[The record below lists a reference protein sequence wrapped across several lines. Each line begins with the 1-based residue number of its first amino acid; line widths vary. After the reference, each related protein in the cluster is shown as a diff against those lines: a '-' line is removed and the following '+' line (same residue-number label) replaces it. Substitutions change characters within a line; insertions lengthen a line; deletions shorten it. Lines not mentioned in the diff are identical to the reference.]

1 MYRDS
6 SNQSGD
12 MSEQIVRLD
21 LIKKGYI
28 VLDPS
33 SRDAIYDLV
42 VDRGSGVFETVQ
54 AKTMSNNSI
63 TKIVDRSGEKVSANG
78 KTRNSQDYA
87 QHKIDWLAGVNKQ
100 GEVYYYKLETYSKI
114 NKKSFSVKKH
124 PQDGFPVRIVPSRHT
139 KKLDKQ

>member
-28 VLDPS
+28 ILDPS

-42 VDRGSGVFETVQ
+42 VDRGNGVFETVQ

-87 QHKIDWLAGVNKQ
+87 HKMDFLFEMFRLGTQKN
-100 GEVYYYKLETYSKI
+100 LT
-114 NKKSFSVKKH
+114 NNN
-124 PQDGFPVRIVPSRHT
+124 
-139 KKLDKQ
+139 